1 MTQQHNANTI
11 LESNFLSPSRFIM
24 VVDTPDFSTV
34 SYHLQTVE
42 IPTVSVQRVE
52 APWMQHQPSL
62 TGDRVIFDPLTVRFI
77 IDENLENYSK
87 LFDWILETVHENSQS
102 KMKKDLSLLIYNNS
116 NNLNKTIQFI
126 GAFPVSLSP
135 VEFSSTNTDT
145 QFLFSD
151 VEFSIDSYQFR
162 T

>member
-1 MTQQHNANTI
+1 MANTNTI
-11 LESNFLSPSRFIM
+11 LESNFLSPSRFIL
-24 VVDTPDFSTV
+24 VVDTPKFESV
-34 SYHLQTVE
+34 SYHLQTVS

-77 IDENLENYSK
+77 IDENMDNYSK
-87 LFDWILETVHENSQS
+87 LFDWIVETVNVNSQS
-102 KMKKDLSLLIYNNS
+102 AMKKDLSLLIYNNS

-126 GAFPVSLSP
+126 GAFPTSLSP
-135 VEFSSTNTDT
+135 VEFSSTNSDT

-151 VEFSIDSYQFR
+151 VEFSIDYYSFR